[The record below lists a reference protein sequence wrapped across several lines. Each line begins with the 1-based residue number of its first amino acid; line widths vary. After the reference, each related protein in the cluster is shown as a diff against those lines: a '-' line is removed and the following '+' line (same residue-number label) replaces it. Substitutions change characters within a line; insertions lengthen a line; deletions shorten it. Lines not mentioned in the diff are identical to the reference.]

1 MSDASI
7 VPTPS
12 KVHKAS
18 VKWFPEQDNWY
29 KVVIMQFNAMY
40 VNSIRIR
47 RYKASM
53 YSSAKA
59 CRFVKFGL
67 TQKGGTMGQKKS
79 KSHNPLKCKHYC
91 NI

>member
-29 KVVIMQFNAMY
+29 KVVIMQLNARM
-40 VNSIRIR
+40 
-47 RYKASM
+47 
-53 YSSAKA
+53 
-59 CRFVKFGL
+59 
-67 TQKGGTMGQKKS
+67 
-79 KSHNPLKCKHYC
+79 
-91 NI
+91 